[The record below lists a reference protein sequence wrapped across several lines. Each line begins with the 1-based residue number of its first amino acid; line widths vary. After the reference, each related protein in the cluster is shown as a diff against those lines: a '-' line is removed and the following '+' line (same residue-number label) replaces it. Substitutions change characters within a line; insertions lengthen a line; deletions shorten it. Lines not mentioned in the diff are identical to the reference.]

1 MTPQIHYSGK
11 FEKDV
16 YEYENVEGMTAKNNF
31 CINTSVCHEGESLL
45 FVNVN

>member
-16 YEYENVEGMTAKNNF
+16 YEYENVEGMTAKI
-31 CINTSVCHEGESLL
+31 INTSVCHEGESLL